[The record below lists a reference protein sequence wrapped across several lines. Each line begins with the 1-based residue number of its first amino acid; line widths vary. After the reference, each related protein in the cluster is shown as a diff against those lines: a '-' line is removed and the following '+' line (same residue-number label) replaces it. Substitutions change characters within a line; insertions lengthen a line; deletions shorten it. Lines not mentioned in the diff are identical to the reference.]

1 MLVFI
6 LSSWVNAVEVK
17 DLYQAK
23 VPVTAQTLAQKSHAL
38 KKAMQMVLIKVGG
51 GKDVLSNHII
61 KKALQ
66 NNRLY
71 VSQYSYS
78 LGEIKTLP
86 HLEMV
91 SADNAE
97 SLFLLVSFDENKINQ
112 LLQQAQL
119 PLWGSLRPQVLF
131 WLVEENKFS
140 RQILSESSHSNVPS
154 IVLNLA
160 EKHGLPVIMPLMDFT
175 DTTQITI
182 PDLWG
187 RFSNPIKAASQR
199 YQADAVVVVRISN
212 SSLLEDLEIKR
223 ACQPLCNT
231 LKVDQ
236 QLVMDWTIF
245 SANINQFSVQS
256 YQGININLLLKKML
270 SDITDVIYQGYA
282 LSEQANSELII
293 DVVNIDSMTAYV
305 ALTDFLLDLSVVN
318 AVMLLSADGNSRRF
332 RLDLLG
338 SKQTLLSLLKLNN
351 KLEQYSD
358 PFAKDS
364 EDAVPVFLWS
374 KE

>member
-71 VSQYSYS
+71 VSQFSYS

-119 PLWGSLRPQVLF
+119 PLWGSLRPKVLF

-140 RQILSESSHSNVPS
+140 RQILSE
-154 IVLNLA
+154 
-160 EKHGLPVIMPLMDFT
+160 
-175 DTTQITI
+175 
-182 PDLWG
+182 
-187 RFSNPIKAASQR
+187 
-199 YQADAVVVVRISN
+199 
-212 SSLLEDLEIKR
+212 
-223 ACQPLCNT
+223 
-231 LKVDQ
+231 
-236 QLVMDWTIF
+236 
-245 SANINQFSVQS
+245 
-256 YQGININLLLKKML
+256 
-270 SDITDVIYQGYA
+270 
-282 LSEQANSELII
+282 
-293 DVVNIDSMTAYV
+293 
-305 ALTDFLLDLSVVN
+305 
-318 AVMLLSADGNSRRF
+318 
-332 RLDLLG
+332 
-338 SKQTLLSLLKLNN
+338 
-351 KLEQYSD
+351 
-358 PFAKDS
+358 
-364 EDAVPVFLWS
+364 
-374 KE
+374 